1 MREVFVVGAAMTP
14 FGVFKDLGVK
24 ELGARAAMGA
34 MKDAGIAP
42 AAVEMVV
49 CGSAAAGMLAPQGTT
64 VPQVVMREV
73 GVVGIPMLRVENAC
87 ASGTTA
93 LHQAWLTVGAGM
105 ADVVLV
111 LGVEKM
117 TGAPRAKVFE
127 YMASASDVELEGAM
141 GLTMPGVFA
150 MIARRHMREFGTTR
164 EQIAEVAVKNHAH
177 GAGNPR
183 AHFRKPITVADV
195 LAAPMIARPLTLLD
209 CCPVTD
215 GAAAVVLASGPA
227 AERLGRRPIRLAAV
241 ALQSGR
247 YEEDLPLTGFDATV
261 RASSRAYELAG
272 VGPQD
277 VDVAEVHDCFTIAE
291 ILHYEDLGF
300 VKKGEGG
307 LMVERGD
314 SKLGGRLPVNPSGG
328 LKAKGHPV
336 GATGVAQVVEIAEQL
351 RGQAGD
357 RQVPDA
363 RVGLTHCLGGFMHG
377 DACAVGVSVLMR

>member
-1 MREVFVVGAAMTP
+1 MRDVFVAGAAMTR
-14 FGVFKDLGVK
+14 FGVFKDASVK
-24 ELGARAAMGA
+24 TLGARAAMDA
-34 MKDAGIAP
+34 MKDAGVD
-42 AAVEMVV
+42 AAAIEMVV
-49 CGSAAAGMLAPQGTT
+49 CSTAAAGTLAPQGTT

-93 LHQAWLTVGAGM
+93 LHQAWLAIGAGV

-127 YMASASDVELEGAM
+127 YMASASDVELEGAL

-164 EQIAEVAVKNHAH
+164 EQIAAVAVKNHAH
-177 GAGNPR
+177 GGRNPR
-183 AHFRKPITVADV
+183 AHFRSPIT
-195 LAAPMIARPLTLLD
+195 
-209 CCPVTD
+209 VTD
-215 GAAAVVLASGPA
+215 GAAALVLASGPV
-227 AERLGRRPIRLAAV
+227 AERLGRRQVKLAAV
-241 ALQSGR
+241 ALRSGT
-247 YEEDLPLTGFDATV
+247 YAEDLPLTGFDATV
-261 RASSRAYELAG
+261 RAASDAYTRAG
-272 VGPQD
+272 IGPED

-307 LMVERGD
+307 LVIERGH
-314 SKLGGRLPVNPSGG
+314 SALGGRRPVNTSGG
-328 LKAKGHPV
+328 LKAKGQPV
-336 GATGVAQVVEIAEQL
+336 GAPGVAQVVEITEQL

-357 RQVPDA
+357 RQVPGA
-363 RVGLTHCLGGFMHG
+363 KVGLTHCLGGFMHG
-377 DACAVGVSVLMR
+377 DACAVGVSVLTR

>member
-1 MREVFVVGAAMTP
+1 MRDVFVAGAAMTR
-14 FGVFKDLGVK
+14 FGVFKDASVK
-24 ELGARAAMGA
+24 TLGARAAMDA
-34 MKDAGIAP
+34 MKDAGVD
-42 AAVEMVV
+42 AAAIEMVV
-49 CGSAAAGMLAPQGTT
+49 CSTAAAGTLAPQGTT

-93 LHQAWLTVGAGM
+93 LHQAWLAIGAGV

-127 YMASASDVELEGAM
+127 YMASASDVELEGAL

-164 EQIAEVAVKNHAH
+164 EQIAAVAVKNHAH
-177 GAGNPR
+177 GGRNPR
-183 AHFRKPITVADV
+183 AHFRSPITVSDV

-215 GAAAVVLASGPA
+215 GAAALVLASGPV
-227 AERLGRRPIRLAAV
+227 AERLGRRQVKLAAV
-241 ALQSGR
+241 ALRSGT
-247 YEEDLPLTGFDATV
+247 YAEDLPLTGFDATV
-261 RASSRAYELAG
+261 RAASDAYTRAG
-272 VGPQD
+272 IGPED

-307 LMVERGD
+307 LVIERGD
-314 SKLGGRLPVNPSGG
+314 SALGGRRPVNPSGG

-336 GATGVAQVVEIAEQL
+336 GATGVAQVVEVTEQL

-357 RQVPDA
+357 RQVPGA
-363 RVGLTHCLGGFMHG
+363 KVGLTHCLGGFMHG
-377 DACAVGVSVLMR
+377 DACAVGVSVLTR

>member
-1 MREVFVVGAAMTP
+1 MRDVFVVGAAMTR
-14 FGVFKDLGVK
+14 FGVFKDVGVK
-24 ELGARAAMGA
+24 TLGARAAMDA
-34 MKDAGIAP
+34 MKDAGVG
-42 AAVEMVV
+42 AAAIEMVV
-49 CGSAAAGMLAPQGTT
+49 CGTAAAGTLAPQGTT

-73 GVVGIPMLRVENAC
+73 GVVGVPMLRVENAC

-93 LHQAWLTVGAGM
+93 LHQAWLTIGAGM

-117 TGAPRAKVFE
+117 TGAPRPKVFE
-127 YMASASDVELEGAM
+127 YMASASDVELEGAF

-150 MIARRHMREFGTTR
+150 MVARRHMAEFGTTR
-164 EQIAEVAVKNHAH
+164 EQIAGVAVKNHAH
-177 GAGNPR
+177 GGLNPR
-183 AHFRKPITVADV
+183 AHFRSPITVSDV

-215 GAAAVVLASGPA
+215 GAAAIVLASGPA
-227 AERLGRRPIRLAAV
+227 AARLGRHQVKLAAV
-241 ALQSGR
+241 ALRSGT
-247 YEEDLPLTGFDATV
+247 YAEDLPLTGFDATV
-261 RASSRAYELAG
+261 RAAADAYARAG
-272 VGPQD
+272 IGPDD

-307 LMVERGD
+307 LVIERGD
-314 SKLGGRLPVNPSGG
+314 SALGGRRPVNPSGG

-336 GATGVAQVVEIAEQL
+336 GATGVAQVVEITEQL

-357 RQVPDA
+357 RQVA
-363 RVGLTHCLGGFMHG
+363 GAKVGLTHCLGGFMHG
-377 DACAVGVSVLMR
+377 DACAVGVSVLTR

>member
-1 MREVFVVGAAMTP
+1 MRDVFVAGAAMTG
-14 FGVFKDLGVK
+14 FGVFKGATVK
-24 ELGARAAMGA
+24 TLGARAAMDA
-34 MKDAGIAP
+34 MKDAGVD
-42 AAVEMVV
+42 AAAIEMVV
-49 CGSAAAGMLAPQGTT
+49 CGTAAAGTLAPQGTT

-93 LHQAWLTVGAGM
+93 LHQAWLAIGAGA

-127 YMASASDVELEGAM
+127 YMASASDVELEGAL

-164 EQIAEVAVKNHAH
+164 EQIAAVAVKNHAH
-177 GAGNPR
+177 GGRNPR
-183 AHFRKPITVADV
+183 AHFRSPITVSDV

-215 GAAAVVLASGPA
+215 GAAAIVLASGPV
-227 AERLGRRPIRLAAV
+227 AERLGRRQVKLAAV
-241 ALQSGR
+241 ALRSGT
-247 YEEDLPLTGFDATV
+247 YAEDLPLTGFDATV
-261 RASSRAYELAG
+261 RAASDVYARAG
-272 VGPQD
+272 IGPED

-307 LMVERGD
+307 LMIERGD
-314 SKLGGRLPVNPSGG
+314 SALGGRRPVNPSGG

-336 GATGVAQVVEIAEQL
+336 GATGVAQVVEITEQL

-357 RQVPDA
+357 RQVPGA
-363 RVGLTHCLGGFMHG
+363 KVGLTHCLGGFMHG
-377 DACAVGVSVLMR
+377 DACAVGVSVLTR